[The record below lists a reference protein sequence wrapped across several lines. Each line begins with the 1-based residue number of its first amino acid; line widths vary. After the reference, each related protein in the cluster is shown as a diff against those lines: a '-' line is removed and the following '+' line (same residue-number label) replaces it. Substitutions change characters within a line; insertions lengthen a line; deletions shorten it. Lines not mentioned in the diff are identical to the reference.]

1 MATNVI
7 VHNGVNHEETG
18 NGHAITTAEG
28 AVAEY
33 AVTGSEET
41 QTETEAHTET
51 EAAKGPHISIK
62 GEEIFRIG
70 AFPVTN
76 TIIATTLVL
85 VLFYFIAQYYYSQSQ
100 KKNKGLGFYAF
111 NGALKAIYD
120 LFHSVLNEKI
130 FTFFPLLGA
139 FFFFIL
145 LNNWAGL
152 IPGFGSLLIGTTE
165 GHTVPLLR
173 GATADLNTTLTL
185 AAVTVFITQ
194 YFGFRYLGTI
204 KHLGKYFNFKDPV
217 MFFVGILELI
227 LEFARIISFA
237 FRLYGNIF
245 AGEVLLTVVA
255 FLLPVYLSFVGTP
268 MFFMEIFVGVV
279 QALVFTMLSTVF
291 INMAIADQH

>member
-1 MATNVI
+1 MATN
-7 VHNGVNHEETG
+7 EEINNEATEELMNPASEQYAG
-18 NGHAITTAEG
+18 AEESN
-28 AVAEY
+28 VKAETNEP
-33 AVTGSEET
+33 AS
-41 QTETEAHTET
+41 
-51 EAAKGPHISIK
+51 PHISIK
-62 GEEIFRIG
+62 GQEVFRI
-70 AFPVTN
+70 ADFPVTN
-76 TIIATTLVL
+76 SILTAALVL
-85 VLFYFIAQYYYSQSQ
+85 VLFFFLAKWYSDQAD
-100 KKNKGLGFYAF
+100 KKKKRLGFYAF
-111 NGALKAIYD
+111 NGAIKAIYD
-120 LFHSVLNEKI
+120 LFKSVLNDRI
-130 FTFFPLLGA
+130 YIFFPLLGA

-145 LNNWAGL
+145 LNNWSGL
-152 IPGFGSLLIGTTE
+152 IPGVGSLLFNTE
-165 GHTVPLLR
+165 HGPVPVLR

-194 YFGFRYLGTI
+194 YFGFRYLGTV

-255 FLLPVYLSFVGTP
+255 FLLPIYLTFVGTP

-291 INMAIADQH
+291 INMAIADNH